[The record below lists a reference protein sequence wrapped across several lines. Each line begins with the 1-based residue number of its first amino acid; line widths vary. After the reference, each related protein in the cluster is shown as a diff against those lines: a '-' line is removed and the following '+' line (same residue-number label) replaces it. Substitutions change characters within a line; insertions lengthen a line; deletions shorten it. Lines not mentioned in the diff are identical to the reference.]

1 MMKRLLFPFLAV
13 LLIMVFHPVESN
25 AQSTSKPYPNS
36 QFDTIDGIMVHYRV
50 WNEDTPHPKGKIL
63 FIHGFAGSTFSF
75 RYLYDT
81 LETLGYKV
89 VAIDLPGAGY
99 SDRTLDFNQSHTN
112 RARFLWNFLSVLEP
126 EDTTG
131 WRIVGHS
138 MGGGAAEAMAIM
150 EPERTY
156 RLVLIAGTIF
166 RKSNNTTGNI
176 GFMFRQK
183 KIKKFMVSYVDK
195 NILTYKRFSR
205 MLKSAYKRKPDSTEV
220 MGYLTPLEIEGSGAA
235 LINVYVNNNQIE
247 KLDVR
252 NLTDVP
258 VLAIWGTKDS
268 WVSLS
273 TSRIYLG
280 AIPDLELIKI
290 KGAGHLTMET
300 HLEEFLPPFLRF
312 VE

>member
-1 MMKRLLFPFLAV
+1 MLKRLLIPLLAV
-13 LLIMVFHPVESN
+13 TILVVFQPLESN
-25 AQSTSKPYPNS
+25 AQSIQNPFPNS
-36 QFDTIDGIMVHYRV
+36 KFDSIEGIMVHYRV
-50 WNEDTPHPKGKIL
+50 WNEDAAQPKGKIL
-63 FIHGFAGSTFSF
+63 FIHGFAGSTFCF

-99 SDRTLDFNQSHTN
+99 SDRTLEFNHSHSN
-112 RARFLWNFLSVLEP
+112 RARFLWKFLSAVEP
-126 EDTTG
+126 EDTIG

-138 MGGGAAEAMAIM
+138 MGGGAAEAMTIM
-150 EPERTY
+150 EPDRTY

-183 KIKKFMVSYVDK
+183 KIKKFMVSYADK

-220 MGYLTPLEIEGSGAA
+220 MGYLTPLEIEGSAA
-235 LINVYVNNNQIE
+235 SLINVYVNNKEIM

-252 NLTDVP
+252 NLTEVP
-258 VLAIWGTKDS
+258 VLAIWGTKDT
-268 WVSLS
+268 WVPLS

-280 AIPDLELIKI
+280 AFPDLELVKI
-290 KGAGHLTMET
+290 KGAGHLPMET

-312 VE
+312 LE